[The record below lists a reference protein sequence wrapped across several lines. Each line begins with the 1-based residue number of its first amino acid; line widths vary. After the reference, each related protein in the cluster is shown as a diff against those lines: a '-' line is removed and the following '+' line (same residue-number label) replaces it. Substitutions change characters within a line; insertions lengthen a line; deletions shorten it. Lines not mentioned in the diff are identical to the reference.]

1 MARPGAAQHIGFH
14 GPGISVHFPVRIIVH
29 EFHAVEAEKESGF
42 SLSQHVD
49 QMFFPKGG
57 GHGADRR
64 GGRRVFAE
72 LHLPADTG
80 LALFR
85 QAEHGRQ
92 GQGLDIAVQA
102 LFDPHGIGLVRMAAA
117 QGFQA
122 VIGFPRIGDRAA
134 VEKFFR
140 QGVG

>member
-1 MARPGAAQHIGFH
+1 MGIEIIG
-14 GPGISVHFPVRIIVH
+14 
-29 EFHAVEAEKESGF
+29 
-42 SLSQHVD
+42 
-49 QMFFPKGG
+49 
-57 GHGADRR
+57 
-64 GGRRVFAE
+64 RVFLDE
-72 LHLPADTG
+72 
-80 LALFR
+80 FR

-122 VIGFPRIGDRAA
+122 VIGFLRIGDRAA